1 MPEKSFAIKKT
12 VYWRK
17 EKDSFLFLHPQT
29 RKLIIIGGIDG
40 QGISSNGVIEA
51 SKKNSLLVK
60 ILKKNGVIEPANAA
74 DFKIDHFLCARAMA
88 PLNVTIQIT
97 NCCNLN
103 CIHCHNDKTRNKITL
118 DFETIKD
125 LVGQLAEMRAFN
137 INLSGGEPT
146 LVPGIEKIVKCV
158 SDAGLNCT
166 MSTNATLMTDELALK
181 LAAAGLRQVNISLDS
196 FEARSH
202 NAIRGTENAFQL
214 MRDHLGFF
222 KKQDIGY
229 TFVTTL
235 FRQTLDDYSKT
246 IDLAYELGAQSHKTN
261 TVIPQGRA
269 KLRDLGVLENI
280 AGYIKI
286 WENKRR
292 DLKGKMNLLLE
303 TMCMIQAGLDYI
315 SPEGVPKI
323 IDCGCPAGILTCGIN
338 EKGDVQ
344 PCSFFTEFSAGN
356 IYKDSFNNIWNGTA
370 MQKIRDRENF
380 DVCGKCDFKKRCG
393 GCRARS
399 YGMYGVLGK
408 NDPACFLLNK

>member
-1 MPEKSFAIKKT
+1 MPENFFTIKKS

-17 EKDSFLFLHPQT
+17 ERDSFFFLHPQT

-40 QGISSNGVIEA
+40 QGILSGGVIEA
-51 SKKNSLLVK
+51 SKKNSLLVET
-60 ILKKNGVIEPANAA
+60 LKKIGAIEPTNAA
-74 DFKIDHFLCARAMA
+74 VFKADRFLRAGAMA

-103 CIHCHNDKTRNKITL
+103 CIHCHNDKTRNKATL
-118 DFETIKD
+118 DFKAIKD
-125 LVGQLAEMRAFN
+125 LVGQLAKMKVFN

-202 NAIRGTENAFQL
+202 NAIRGTENAFEL
-214 MRDHLGFF
+214 MRDHLDFLR
-222 KKQDIGY
+222 KQGIGY

-235 FRQTLDDYSKT
+235 FRQTLEDYSKT

-269 KLRDLGVLENI
+269 KLRDLCVLENI

-315 SPEGVPKI
+315 SPEGMPKI
-323 IDCGCPAGILTCGIN
+323 INCGCPAGILTCGIN
-338 EKGDVQ
+338 ERGDVQ
-344 PCSFFTEFSAGN
+344 PCSFFTGFSAGN
-356 IYKDSFNNIWNGTA
+356 IYKDSFNKIWNGAA
-370 MQKIRDRENF
+370 MQEIRNRDKF
-380 DVCGKCDFKKRCG
+380 DVCGNCDFNWRCG

-399 YGMYGVLGK
+399 YGIYGVLDK